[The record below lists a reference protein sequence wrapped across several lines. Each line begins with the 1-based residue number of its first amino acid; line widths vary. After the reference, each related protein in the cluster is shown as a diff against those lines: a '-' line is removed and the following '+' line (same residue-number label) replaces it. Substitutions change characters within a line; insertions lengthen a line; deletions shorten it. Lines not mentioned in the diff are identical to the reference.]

1 MNPKS
6 LFRDP
11 PSKLKSF
18 KNDIAPTG
26 FYFDLFTTDLFKI
39 PVMPIP
45 MRIDKIANGKP
56 TLFIFP
62 DVIKLNKLC
71 EKLDLFLDLKLFFIL
86 GIKNLIN
93 FTKKK
98 YKEITLR
105 PLDDNKIRNWFN
117 NSKIINADISYLTN
131 DFTFLISE
139 FLKLYSKIDFDKDLE
154 EYHPDLIQYCNTII
168 NFLNEKIEDNILHVK
183 NENVIKTEKLYQER
197 GDKYFP
203 NIMTINVYNTNTK
216 KMKEMNFIPYLIYDD
231 LFDSFSYNKKLLLEH
246 NYSLFN
252 LQSWKKNNIINNG
265 SKTNVVDSKKLL
277 KNIDLEKLDLG
288 LIL

>member
-1 MNPKS
+1 
-6 LFRDP
+6 
-11 PSKLKSF
+11 
-18 KNDIAPTG
+18 
-26 FYFDLFTTDLFKI
+26 
-39 PVMPIP
+39 MPIP
-45 MRIDKIANGKP
+45 MRIDKISNGDP

-71 EKLDLFLDLKLFFIL
+71 EKLDLFLDLQLFFIL

-117 NSKIINADISYLTN
+117 NSKIIHADISYLTN

-154 EYHPDLIQYCNTII
+154 EYHPNLIHYCNTII
-168 NFLNEKIEDNILHVK
+168 NFLKEKIEDNILEIENV
-183 NENVIKTEKLYQER
+183 NVIKPQKLYEER
-197 GDKYFP
+197 ENKYFP
-203 NIMTINVYNTNTK
+203 NIMTIKVYNSNTK

-231 LFDSFSYNKKLLLEH
+231 LFDSFSYNKELLLEH

-252 LQSWKKNNIINNG
+252 LQLWKKNNIINNG

-277 KNIDLEKLDLG
+277 KNINLEKLDLG

>member
-1 MNPKS
+1 MNPIN
-6 LFRDP
+6 LFKNP

-18 KNDIAPTG
+18 KNDIAPIG
-26 FYFDLFTTDLFKI
+26 FYFDLFTTDLFKV

-45 MRIDKIANGKP
+45 MRIDKISNGAP

-62 DVIKLNKLC
+62 DLNKLNKLC
-71 EKLDLFLDLKLFFIL
+71 EKLDLFLDFQLFFIL
-86 GIKNLIN
+86 GIKNLLN

-98 YKEITLR
+98 YKEITFR
-105 PLDDNKIRNWFN
+105 SLDDNKIRNWFN
-117 NSKIINADISYLTN
+117 TSKIISADISFLTK

-154 EYHPDLIQYCNTII
+154 EYHPDLMRYCNTII
-168 NFLNEKIEDNILHVK
+168 NFLNEKIENNIIYI
-183 NENVIKTEKLYQER
+183 ENTNIIKTEKLYEER
-197 GDKYFP
+197 ENKYFP
-203 NIMTINVYNTNTK
+203 NIITIKVYNSNTK

-265 SKTNVVDSKKLL
+265 SKTNEVDSKKLL

>member
-1 MNPKS
+1 MNPIN
-6 LFRDP
+6 LFKNP

-18 KNDIAPTG
+18 KNDIAPIG
-26 FYFDLFTTDLFKI
+26 FYFDLFTTDLFKV

-45 MRIDKIANGKP
+45 MRIDKISNGAP

-62 DVIKLNKLC
+62 DLNKLNKLC
-71 EKLDLFLDLKLFFIL
+71 EKLDLFLDFQLFFIL
-86 GIKNLIN
+86 GIKNLLN

-98 YKEITLR
+98 YKEITFR
-105 PLDDNKIRNWFN
+105 SVDDNKIRNWFN
-117 NSKIINADISYLTN
+117 TSKIISADISFLTK

-154 EYHPDLIQYCNTII
+154 EYHPDLMRYCNTII
-168 NFLNEKIEDNILHVK
+168 NFLNEKIENNIIYI
-183 NENVIKTEKLYQER
+183 ENTNIIKTEKLYEER
-197 GDKYFP
+197 ENKYFP
-203 NIMTINVYNTNTK
+203 NIITIKVYNSNTK

-246 NYSLFN
+246 NYPLFN

-265 SKTNVVDSKKLL
+265 SKTNEVDSKKLL